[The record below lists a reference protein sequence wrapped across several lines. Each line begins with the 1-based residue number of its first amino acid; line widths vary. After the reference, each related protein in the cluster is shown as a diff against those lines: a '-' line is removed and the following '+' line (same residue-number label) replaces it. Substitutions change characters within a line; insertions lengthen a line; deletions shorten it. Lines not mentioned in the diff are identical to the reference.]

1 MASKTVAVGMYATYD
16 PFLDH
21 TSCNGFGSQ
30 LSRKVTGK
38 VVYVN
43 EQHRWFS
50 VEDRDGA
57 RISFLF
63 DDIGTGPGKK
73 VVLS

>member
-1 MASKTVAVGMYATYD
+1 MADCIVKVGMSATFD
-16 PFLDH
+16 PFRDH
-21 TSCNGFGSQ
+21 TNSNGVAAQISY
-30 LSRKVTGK
+30 KVTGT

-43 EQHRWFS
+43 EPHHWFS
-50 VEDRDGA
+50 VRYGEGE

-63 DDIGTGPGKK
+63 ADVGTGPGKK

>member
-1 MASKTVAVGMYATYD
+1 MADFIVKVGMSATFD

-21 TSCNGFGSQ
+21 CHTNGVAAQ
-30 LSRKVTGK
+30 LSQKVTGK

-50 VEDRDGA
+50 VRYGDGE

-63 DDIGTGPGKK
+63 ADVGTGPGKK